1 MQFEVLHPDGPLP
14 VDERIARQRSGN
26 SRSCVLRIQAQPYQG
41 HAAAALLLGDLEKQQ
56 EQLLLQRGTVLRA
69 DVMLVPHHGSNT
81 SSSLPLLTAVGAS
94 RAVAQTGYRNR
105 FRHPAAPVVQR
116 YAEQRIPFHS
126 TVECGAAWWHSTL
139 PAALQ
144 CQRQIRPR
152 YWQHKVH
159 HFGAGLERVDSAPL
173 PERDAAPAK
182 SIGDGNGALIP
193 DEG

>member
-1 MQFEVLHPDGPLP
+1 MENDT
-14 VDERIARQRSGN
+14 ISSGFH
-26 SRSCVLRIQAQPYQG
+26 SLR
-41 HAAAALLLGDLEKQQ
+41 
-56 EQLLLQRGTVLRA
+56 
-69 DVMLVPHHGSNT
+69 PHHGSNT
-81 SSSLPLLTAVGAS
+81 PSSLSLLTAVGAS

-126 TVECGAAWWHSTL
+126 TVECGAALWHSTL

-152 YWQHKVH
+152 YWQHRLH
-159 HFGAGLERVDSAPL
+159 QFGADLERIDSEPM

-182 SIGDGNGALIP
+182 SIGDGNEALIP